1 MQTEAKVYEKTY
13 RSYLSQIGD
22 IDLKALGQKL
32 GLAAS
37 GNGVVIPLYGK
48 PHTLSEKG
56 ITDPT
61 GKQPSLAVCVILCK
75 HLLLCPEV
83 QPFGKEWAA
92 FRDLKDSGPLTTYFA
107 NDVERAIAE
116 YFSGKPDQIKRAGQ
130 ILGGYPPGMEVA
142 YDLALQ
148 FDALP
153 KIPVVMLYNDAD
165 DEFPVKCSVLFERR
179 AENYLDPE
187 SLAMLGRL
195 LFSSLE
201 NATDPN
207 KGVIE

>member
-32 GLAAS
+32 GLAAA
-37 GNGVVIPLYGK
+37 GNEVVIPLYGK

-56 ITDPT
+56 ITDPA
-61 GKQPSLAVCVILCK
+61 GKQPPLAVCVILCK
-75 HLLLCPEV
+75 YLLLCPEI

-92 FRDLKDSGPLTTYFA
+92 FRDLKDSGPLTKYFA

-116 YFSGKPDQIKRAGQ
+116 YFSGKPDQFKRAGQ
-130 ILGGYPPGMEVA
+130 ILGGYPPEMEVA

-153 KIPVVMLYNDAD
+153 KVPVVMLYNDAD
-165 DEFPVKCSVLFERR
+165 DEFPVKCSVLFESR

-195 LFSSLE
+195 LFTYLE
-201 NATDPN
+201 KAADSN
-207 KGVIE
+207 KR